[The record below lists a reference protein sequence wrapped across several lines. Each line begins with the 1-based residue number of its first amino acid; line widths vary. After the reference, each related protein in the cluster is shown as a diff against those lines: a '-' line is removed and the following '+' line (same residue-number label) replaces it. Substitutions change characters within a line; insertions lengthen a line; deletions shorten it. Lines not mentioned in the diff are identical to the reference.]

1 MGGKSSR
8 APRHIRLSSQAA
20 LAAERLA
27 EIAGLPARELVEM
40 VLLEL
45 VAAGEIVEA
54 SGSSEGQRWTSVAR
68 RGPAAVIP
76 IERGNRRG
84 LATRATHRSAP
95 PVL

>member
-8 APRHIRLSSQAA
+8 APHHIRLSSEAA

-45 VAAGEIVEA
+45 AAAGEIVEA
-54 SGSSEGQRWTSVAR
+54 SGNSESQRSTSVAR
-68 RGPAAVIP
+68 RGPAPVIP

-84 LATRATHRSAP
+84 LAARATPPSAP